1 MKLRVRAF
9 GLATGVVAGLFVFIL
24 TLVSLWFGRGETID
38 ALVVPFPGFSRSV
51 GGAIMGLIWGFV
63 DGFIGGALLAWLY
76 NRFVGTIFAAKADR
90 A

>member
-9 GLATGVVAGLFVFIL
+9 GLATGIVAGLFVLML
-24 TLVSLWFGRGETID
+24 TLVSLWFGRGQTID

-51 GGAIMGLIWGFV
+51 GGAIVGMIWGFV

-76 NRFVGTIFAAKADR
+76 NRFASTLFASKPEQA
-90 A
+90 

>member
-9 GLATGVVAGLFVFIL
+9 GLATGVVAGLFVLFV
-24 TLVSLWFGRGETID
+24 TLVSIWFGRGETID

-51 GGAIMGLIWGFV
+51 GGAIVGLIWGFV

-76 NRFVGTIFAAKADR
+76 NRFATTLFAQKA
-90 A
+90 

>member
-9 GLATGVVAGLFVFIL
+9 GLATGVVAGLFVFFL

-51 GGAIMGLIWGFV
+51 GGAIVGLIWGFV

-76 NRFVGTIFAAKADR
+76 NRFATTLFAQKA
-90 A
+90 